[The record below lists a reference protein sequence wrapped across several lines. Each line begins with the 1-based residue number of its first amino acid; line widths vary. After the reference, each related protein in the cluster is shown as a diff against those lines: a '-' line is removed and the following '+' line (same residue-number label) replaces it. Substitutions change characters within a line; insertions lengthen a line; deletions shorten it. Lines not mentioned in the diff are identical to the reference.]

1 MPLLAGCGVVGLLG
15 EPPDLRS
22 PAGPLEVGACLEGM
36 VGNDSDRESV
46 VSCDAPHR
54 FEVVAIAE
62 WPEMNEFIR
71 ENGDL
76 SFSRLHPASD
86 TDAQDVLD
94 YFDWATDEC
103 QQAIMESAG
112 IADVEVDGHSAVD
125 LGLRLGGGYGL
136 DISLASRTGF
146 QAGDHRTVCSAA
158 WYNSYGAPSLV
169 EFPVGV
175 RFADVNTTSL
185 PIEQRE
191 CWAVDYDIVPCDEEH
206 AGQVVVDF
214 DGLEAFGPEVITR
227 AAEGEPTEAD
237 WTLEDAFCDELT
249 DAAMARPEFM
259 SGLAYFADL
268 QSDYGWGAWDGE
280 VDDDY
285 TYRYA
290 CLVAAPG
297 TTDLLTGD
305 VFAGD
310 VQIVADS
317 SEGA

>member
-1 MPLLAGCGVVGLLG
+1 
-15 EPPDLRS
+15 
-22 PAGPLEVGACLEGM
+22 M
-36 VGNDSDRESV
+36 VGNDSDRDSV

-54 FEVVAIAE
+54 FEVTAIVE
-62 WPEMNEFIR
+62 WPGMDEFISD
-71 ENGDL
+71 NGDL

-94 YFDWATDEC
+94 YFDWATEEC
-103 QQAIMESAG
+103 QLSIMDAAG

-136 DISLASRTGF
+136 DISLASRTAF
-146 QAGDHRTVCSAA
+146 QSGDHRTVCSAA
-158 WYNSYGAPSLV
+158 WYNGYGAPTLV
-169 EFPVGV
+169 EFPAGV

-191 CWAVDYDIVPCDEEH
+191 CWGRDYDVVPCDHDH
-206 AGQVVVDF
+206 AAQVIVDF
-214 DGLEAFGPEVITR
+214 DGLEAFGPEVVTR
-227 AAEGEPTEAD
+227 AADGEPTEAD
-237 WTLEDAFCDELT
+237 WELEDEFCDELT

-259 SGLAYFADL
+259 GGLSYYADV

-280 VDDDY
+280 VDEDY

-290 CLVAAPG
+290 CLMTAPKVG
-297 TTDLLTGD
+297 DSLSGD
-305 VFAGD
+305 VFAGTA
-310 VQIVADS
+310 QIVADS